1 MYYLTIRQ
9 FVRTLKNLDA
19 VLDKAAQHAKAH
31 NFDVNNF
38 CTSRLFVDMLPF
50 PAQIRIACDMAK
62 AAGANLAGKE
72 APKFEDNEATFAQ
85 LRERIAKTI
94 AYLDTLNEKDFE
106 KTTAQ
111 TVVKIPFPQGKALS
125 AEEYLLARQVPNFF
139 FHVTTAYDI
148 LRAGGIP
155 LSKNDYIGALNLLPG
170 G

>member
-19 VLDKAAQHAKAH
+19 LLDKATQHAKSH

-72 APKFEDNEATFAQ
+72 APKFEDNEATVEQ

-94 AYLDTLNEKDFE
+94 AFLDTLSEKDFE
-106 KTTAQ
+106 KTNAQ
-111 TVVKIPFPQGKALS
+111 TVVKIPFPQGKALT
-125 AEEYLLARQVPNFF
+125 ADEYLIGRQVPNFF

-148 LRAGGIP
+148 LRHGGVP
-155 LSKNDYIGALNLLPG
+155 LSKNDFIGALNLISG
-170 G
+170 V